1 MSVCRN
7 TFRVCMH
14 AWVLCICVRM
24 FMNKYLCACKEANMG
39 AQLHNLFIS
48 INSSIV
54 FNYAC
59 AFDSKKHI
67 FVYICMYYV
76 CCDHLSTVIIWQRV
90 SIMIF
95 YECVSKSKTIASERL
110 KNIICTKNK
119 LFFFFWEF
127 AKRAKDLNL
136 Y

>member
-1 MSVCRN
+1 
-7 TFRVCMH
+7 
-14 AWVLCICVRM
+14 M

-67 FVYICMYYV
+67 FVYICMYV
-76 CCDHLSTVIIWQRV
+76 AIIFSTVIIWQRV

-110 KNIICTKNK
+110 KNIICTKN
-119 LFFFFWEF
+119 
-127 AKRAKDLNL
+127 
-136 Y
+136 